1 MEKAVKYS
9 ERNGKGEVSYPGLKR
24 ALQESKIGL
33 RVTENDV
40 KKIQR
45 PERILAQ
52 LQSIGTP
59 SEKRIREDA
68 LSLQKK
74 MKADRQWLIQIRRK
88 IEKARELASRM
99 ERSLGG

>member
-9 ERNGKGEVSYPGLKR
+9 ERDGKREVSYPGLKQ
-24 ALQESKIGL
+24 ALQEMKMDL
-33 RVTENDV
+33 RITENDV

-45 PERILAQ
+45 PERILTQ

-59 SEKRIREDA
+59 SEKRIREDV
-68 LSLQKK
+68 LSLQRKTK
-74 MKADRQWLIQIRRK
+74 MDRKWLIQIRRK
-88 IEKARELASRM
+88 IEKSKELASRM

>member
-1 MEKAVKYS
+1 MD
-9 ERNGKGEVSYPGLKR
+9 
-24 ALQESKIGL
+24 L

-59 SEKRIREDA
+59 SEKRIREDVS
-68 LSLQKK
+68 SLQRR
-74 MKADRQWLIQIRRK
+74 MKIDRKWLIQIRRK
-88 IEKARELASRM
+88 IEKSKALASGM
-99 ERSLGG
+99 ERALRG